1 MDISLSSPIIE
12 LKGVGS
18 FIASK
23 LHKLGIEYVKD
34 LLFYIPSKYRD
45 TSNLLNISTLI
56 ERGEGTIVAKVE
68 SISSFK
74 AGRFLITKA
83 KLIDD
88 SGKIEAVWF
97 NQPYIIMS
105 IKRDC
110 YYFIDGKV
118 KIKDRFV
125 SLQVREFQP
134 VDETEYE
141 ETSSNNTADIIKVQ
155 NDIQNIQNKRAE
167 IINEKNSLSNLSK
180 INIGGITPFYPTTAG
195 LSQKIIRKNIY
206 KLLKIDKVQIADSLP
221 SQYLSDS
228 KIKTTS
234 SSEKK
239 FMKLDKAI
247 EQIHFP
253 ENTQQIEVA
262 KNRLALDEML
272 NIAFDIEY
280 QNQYREKKKSYSI
293 KAEGCNLNDF
303 ISDLP
308 YPLTDDQQKVLEE
321 ILIDMRNSKPM
332 RRVLNGDV
340 GSGKTI
346 IALITSLLTIQNGY
360 SVILIAPTTILAK
373 QHYETFNKILGKYMK
388 QYDFS
393 IDLLMSGNQLVSFF
407 CENKKSILIGTHA
420 ILFKKDINQYIGKV
434 GLVVVD
440 EQHRFGVLERE
451 YLKEMGDKKNVP
463 HYLSMTATPIPRT
476 LTQILY
482 GDSDISIIK
491 QMPKNRIPV
500 KSYLVPQSKRNDCY
514 RWIKQNIIQAK
525 TDKNIQQAFIIFPL
539 VDDSDKMDALSATD
553 QYEKLKS
560 SAFKGLSVGLLHGKM
575 KEIEKQAIL
584 TDFRDKKYDVLVAT
598 SVIEVGID
606 IPDATIMVIEDAEH
620 FGLAQLHQFR
630 GRVGRGDKQSHCLVV
645 ASKNVSTNS
654 DSYKRLE
661 YFVKHS
667 SGFDVAEYDLKSRG
681 PGEVYGLAQSGI
693 PKLKVADIM
702 DIQLVKRARDIAKK
716 MINEYNPDQ
725 INDIRSKLFH

>member
-1 MDISLSSPIIE
+1 MDIKLSSPITE

-18 FIASK
+18 YISSK
-23 LHKLGIEYVKD
+23 LNKLGVETIGD
-34 LLFYIPSKYRD
+34 LIFYLPSKYRD
-45 TSNLLNISTLI
+45 TSDLVDIATLI
-56 ERGEGTIVAKVE
+56 SRGEGTIIVKVE

-83 KLIDD
+83 KLVDET
-88 SGKIEAVWF
+88 SKIEAVWF

-105 IKRDC
+105 IKKDN

-118 KIKDRFV
+118 KIKDRFI
-125 SLQVREFQP
+125 SLQVREFQI
-134 VDETEYE
+134 VDEPEFQEKITNKV
-141 ETSSNNTADIIKVQ
+141 SN
-155 NDIQNIQNKRAE
+155 
-167 IINEKNSLSNLSK
+167 

-206 KLLKIDKVQIADSLP
+206 KLLKVDKVKIEDALP
-221 SQYLSDS
+221 EKYLTKVND
-228 KIKTTS
+228 KA
-234 SSEKK
+234 ELP
-239 FMKLDKAI
+239 KLDKAI
-247 EQIHFP
+247 QQIHFP
-253 ENTQQIEVA
+253 DKINNIELA
-262 KNRLALDEML
+262 KQRLALDELL
-272 NIAFDIEY
+272 NIAFDIEF
-280 QNQYREKKKSYSI
+280 QNLYRNKKKSISI
-293 KAEGCNLNDF
+293 KAEGCNLNDY
-303 ISDLP
+303 ISNLP

-321 ILIDMRNSKPM
+321 ILIDMRKNKPM

-346 IALITSLLTIQNGY
+346 IALISSLLTIQNGF

-373 QHYETFNKILGKYMK
+373 QHYETFKKLLSKYEEI
-388 QYDFS
+388 YDFS
-393 IDLLMSGNQLVSFF
+393 IEILLSGSKLTSFF
-407 CENKKSILIGTHA
+407 DNKKKSILIGTHA
-420 ILFKKDINQYIGKV
+420 ILFQKEIDKVIGKV

-440 EQHRFGVLERE
+440 EQHRFGVLQRE
-451 YLKEMGDKKNVP
+451 YLKEIGDNKNVP

-500 KSYLVPQSKRNDCY
+500 KSYLVPQLKRNDCY
-514 RWIKQNIIQAK
+514 KWITEKIFQSK
-525 TDKNIQQAFIIFPL
+525 KNKDQEQAFIIFPL
-539 VDDSDKMDALSATD
+539 VEDSEKMDALSATD
-553 QYEKLKS
+553 QYKKLS
-560 SAFKGLSVGLLHGKM
+560 TSVFKQLKVGLLHGQM
-575 KEIEKQAIL
+575 KEIGKQEVL
-584 TDFRDKKYDVLVAT
+584 NDFRNKKYDVLIAT

-606 IPDATIMVIEDAEH
+606 IPDATIMVIEEAEH

-630 GRVGRGDKQSHCLVV
+630 GRVGRGEKQSHCFVV
-645 ASKNVSTNS
+645 ASKNVAKSS

-702 DIQLVKRARDIAKK
+702 DIQLIKRARDIAKK
-716 MINEYNPDQ
+716 IINEYNSDQ
-725 INDIRSKLFH
+725 ITEIRSKLFH